1 MALSPKLGGIA
12 VAMTNRN
19 YRIYTIGAIP
29 SLLGTWVQRMAVGWL
44 AWELT
49 GSGAWLGL
57 IAFADLAPAVLSAPI
72 AGAFADRVNR
82 LKVVRLVQYM
92 SLIQAAMLAT
102 LTLSGVMTIELLFV
116 LALIQGIVQGIHQP
130 FRHAL
135 LGTIVTRTEM
145 TPAIGINSTIWNSS
159 RLIGPAI
166 SAVVILHLGVGAT
179 FLINAFSY
187 VPMLIS
193 LYLITAEHKP
203 VAPKSLSQVPA
214 EILEGI
220 RYATGHQFIGTVMFL
235 LLIFSFFGRATQELL
250 PGFTGAV
257 FNVGADGL
265 AMLTGAAGLGSL
277 FSGVWLSRRGTLTG
291 LSDVLILMVALIAAT
306 QLAFVATDIFWVSV
320 AVFVGWGFVLNGAGI
335 ICQSLVQATVPDT
348 IRGRVV
354 SLYGMLWLGTPAL
367 GAFAMGVA
375 ADFLGFRIP
384 VAGGACIVVAT
395 FAWSLTRRRRLRNSI
410 DAVAKEAD

>member
-1 MALSPKLGGIA
+1 MALSSKLGGIS
-12 VAMTNRN
+12 VAMANRN

-29 SLLGTWVQRMAVGWL
+29 SLMGTWVQRMAVGWF

-49 GSGAWLGL
+49 ESGAWLGL
-57 IAFADLAPAVLSAPI
+57 IAFADLAPSVLSAPI

-82 LKVVRLVQYM
+82 LRIVKLVQYM
-92 SLIQAAMLAT
+92 SLIQATVLAT
-102 LTLSGVMTIELLFV
+102 LTLSGVMTIELLFT

-135 LGTIVTRTEM
+135 LGTIVTRSEM
-145 TPAIGINSTIWNSS
+145 TAAIGINSTIWNSS

-166 SAVVILHLGVGAT
+166 SAVVILQLGVGAT

-187 VPMLIS
+187 VPMLIG
-193 LYLITAEHKP
+193 LYLITAEHRP
-203 VAPKSLSQVPA
+203 AAPKSLSQVPA

-220 RYATGHQFIGTVMFL
+220 RYASGHRFIGSVMFM

-265 AMLTGAAGLGSL
+265 ALLTGAAGFGSL
-277 FSGVWLSRRGTLTG
+277 FSGIWLSRRGTLTG
-291 LSDVLILMVALIAAT
+291 LSDILILMVLLIAAT
-306 QLAFVATDIFWVSV
+306 QLAFVATDILWVSV
-320 AVFVGWGFVLNGAGI
+320 IVFVAWGFVLNGAGI

-375 ADFLGFRIP
+375 ADYLGFRIP
-384 VAGGACIVVAT
+384 VAAGAFVVLAT
-395 FAWSLTRRRRLRNSI
+395 FGWSLTRRGRLRESI
-410 DAVAKEAD
+410 NAVAKEAG

>member
-12 VAMTNRN
+12 VAMANRN

-102 LTLSGVMTIELLFV
+102 LTLSGVMTVELLFV

-384 VAGGACIVVAT
+384 VAVGACIVVAT
-395 FAWSLTRRRRLRNSI
+395 FAWSLTCRRRLRNSI

>member
-12 VAMTNRN
+12 VAMANRN

-166 SAVVILHLGVGAT
+166 SAVVILHFGVGAT